1 MVPIEFRILTAEDTS
16 AWRRIR
22 LEALEREPEA
32 FSASIEAHHKLTD
45 EDVLT
50 RLGPEMSSR
59 FVLGAFVGAE
69 IVGTA
74 GFAREVGLKEQHKG
88 RVWGVY
94 LRASHRGKG
103 VARQM
108 MELLLEQARKIE
120 GLEQIT
126 VSVAMTQTP
135 AMSLYRSLGFVPYGR
150 EPRALK
156 VNGRLIDEEH
166 LWLRLS

>member
-1 MVPIEFRILTAEDTS
+1 MTPIEFRILTAEDTS
-16 AWRRIR
+16 GWRRIR
-22 LEALEREPEA
+22 LEALEADPQA
-32 FSASIEAHHKLTD
+32 FGATVEAHQKLTD
-45 EDVLT
+45 EDIRT
-50 RLGPEMSSR
+50 RLEPEMSSR
-59 FVLGAFVGAE
+59 FVLGAFAGDE

-74 GFAREVGLKEQHKG
+74 GFVREVGLKERHKG

-108 MELLLEQARKIE
+108 MELLLENVRKID

-126 VSVAMTQTP
+126 ISVAVTQTP
-135 AMSLYRSLGFVPYGR
+135 AMSLYRALGFVPYGR

-156 VNGRLIDEEH
+156 VNGRFIDEEH